1 MKTTQIFEK
10 GPGTAILLM
19 CEAEHLDDMV
29 RSIRSSV
36 PENLKEKASQNMG
49 TVLSLELTG
58 EEEQNSFHD
67 LLVLCSRLIVAS
79 GRRSHY
85 EGLLL
90 LNVSSLIA
98 EKKNVDRLKALGE
111 FLALKDGLASQCVT
125 VLYGPTDENELVTAA
140 ECLDFDGKLSV
151 ARFEKD
157 TQTAD
162 LKTLLDTAGM
172 SCSTE
177 NAARLL
183 QKTLDEMRDVKG
195 FDFRCFFH
203 SCAEWEGMITE
214 KSIHASLNDPF
225 SYVNRLKKKKALLAQ
240 AEKSSVRRIGFQMD
254 N

>member
-1 MKTTQIFEK
+1 MKTIQIFEK

-19 CEAEHLDDMV
+19 CEADNLDEMV

-36 PENLKEKASQNMG
+36 PESLKEKASQNMG

-58 EEEQNSFHD
+58 EEDPNSFHD

-98 EKKNVDRLKALGE
+98 EKTNADRLKALGE
-111 FLALKDGLASQCVT
+111 FLAMKDGLASQCVT
-125 VLYGPTDENELVTAA
+125 VLYGPTDEKELITAA

-151 ARFEKD
+151 SRFEID
-157 TQTAD
+157 THTAN
-162 LKTLLDTAGM
+162 LKTLLEVAGM

-177 NAARLL
+177 KAAQLL
-183 QKTLDEMRDVKG
+183 KKTLDEMRDEKG
-195 FDFRCFFH
+195 FDYRCYFQ
-203 SCAEWEGMITE
+203 SCAEWEGLITE
-214 KSIHASLNDPF
+214 KSIRASLDDPF
-225 SYVNRLKKKKALLAQ
+225 SYVNRLKKKKALM
-240 AEKSSVRRIGFQMD
+240 KSSVRRIGFQID